1 MNIYELPKEIEQ
13 ALEKYY
19 SCFDEDTGEMI
30 VEDEVFEKIQAELFE
45 LQNKKE
51 ELLEWYLKD
60 RLNKKAENEW
70 IQMEIQRLQ
79 DRVARNNKKI
89 DRVEKIVDYQFRE
102 DYTKPIALW
111 NFTIAYRKSKSTIIE
126 DENIIDFKYK
136 KEKVS
141 ISIDKTAI
149 KKAIESGE
157 QVKWARISENMNLT
171 IK

>member
-89 DRVEKIVDYQFRE
+89 ERVEKIVDYQFRE

>member
-60 RLNKKAENEW
+60 RLNKKAENE
-70 IQMEIQRLQ
+70 
-79 DRVARNNKKI
+79 
-89 DRVEKIVDYQFRE
+89 
-102 DYTKPIALW
+102 
-111 NFTIAYRKSKSTIIE
+111 
-126 DENIIDFKYK
+126 
-136 KEKVS
+136 
-141 ISIDKTAI
+141 
-149 KKAIESGE
+149 
-157 QVKWARISENMNLT
+157 
-171 IK
+171 